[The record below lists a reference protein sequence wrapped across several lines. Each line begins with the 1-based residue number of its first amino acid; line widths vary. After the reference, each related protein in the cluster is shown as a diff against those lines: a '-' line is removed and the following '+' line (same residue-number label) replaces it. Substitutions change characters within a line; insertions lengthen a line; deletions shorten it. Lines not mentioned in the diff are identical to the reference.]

1 MCCGLFYPNTR
12 CCKQGGRDK
21 DWTISNVGYTITSSK
36 DNEVCKLV
44 QLLILFFFSI
54 KATHGYE
61 IQRFI
66 SLNQMSEW
74 NNIKSG
80 SIYYAISKLERD
92 GCICM
97 IDKAEEGEKKKQIYE
112 ITEKGRTVLKEL
124 AYSEMCKP
132 LQGMAS
138 DKFLLYPIVANLSKA
153 ALIQCTESHID
164 TLKDQM
170 KKVDQWKME
179 KEKQSYQMELATLD
193 FMRASVEHQ
202 IIWHKK
208 LLENLEE
215 TIEETEN
222 ITQLIRETDFMQY
235 SL

>member
-1 MCCGLFYPNTR
+1 M
-12 CCKQGGRDK
+12 
-21 DWTISNVGYTITSSK
+21 
-36 DNEVCKLV
+36 V

-80 SIYYAISKLERD
+80 SIYYAIGKLERD

-138 DKFLLYPIVANLSKA
+138 DKFLLYPIVANLSKV

-164 TLKDQM
+164 TLKDQK
-170 KKVDQWKME
+170 KKVDQWKTE

-202 IIWHKK
+202 IIWHEK
-208 LLENLEE
+208 LLEHLEE